1 LSCTV
6 GAKDG
11 EEDEEAA
18 VSPEILKNENKKA
31 LHGIKGFYSKIHD
44 EIT

>member
-1 LSCTV
+1 MSCTL
-6 GAKDG
+6 GAKDEG
-11 EEDEEAA
+11 EDEEAA

-31 LHGIKGFYSKIHD
+31 LNGIKGFYSKIHD